1 MQSRP
6 HNLTDDAVA
15 TAVSEGWD
23 LPATAASYLPVG
35 YGSHHW
41 AVEDA
46 GGGLW
51 FASVDVVPLDDRD
64 GGVFRLT
71 AALGVAVAA
80 RDSGLS
86 FVVAPLRTRDGA
98 LLRQLRGGYV
108 IALYPFVNGRAG
120 GFGDE
125 LDPAEG
131 TELTGL
137 LRSLHGVPPASC
149 DTTWGS
155 VGVETFAVQG
165 RDRLEAA
172 LAGVNHQQWQGPY
185 GEHLRRLLARHTD
198 DVDLAFRRHDELV
211 AGAGSQTD
219 RLVLTHGEP
228 HPGNVIRTPEGPV
241 LVDWDTALLGPPER
255 DLWLLD
261 TRTGG
266 RASDEYTALTG
277 RPLRSELL
285 SGYQLGWWLADVAVF
300 VELLRHATEETADT
314 AWSWEALDGTL
325 HALAS
330 PPTRSTA
337 SRTTR

>member
-1 MQSRP
+1 MQSQP
-6 HNLTDDAVA
+6 HDLIDDAVA
-15 TAVSEGWD
+15 TAVSQGWD
-23 LPATAASYLPVG
+23 VPATAASYLPVG

-64 GGVFRLT
+64 GGVIRLT

-98 LLRQLRGGYV
+98 LLR
-108 IALYPFVNGRAG
+108 
-120 GFGDE
+120 
-125 LDPAEG
+125 
-131 TELTGL
+131 
-137 LRSLHGVPPASC
+137 HPASC
-149 DTTWGS
+149 DITWGP

-172 LAGVNHQQWQGPY
+172 LAGVGHQQWQGRY

-198 DVDLAFRRHDELV
+198 DVDLAFRRHDELM

-219 RLVLTHGEP
+219 RFVLTHGEP

-255 DLWLLD
+255 DVWLLD
-261 TRTGG
+261 TRTGEQ
-266 RASDEYTALTG
+266 ASDEYTALTG
-277 RPLRSELL
+277 RALRSELL

-325 HALAS
+325 HALVS
-330 PPTRSTA
+330 PPPRSTA
-337 SRTTR
+337 PRTTR